1 MELEALQAAAGEFA
15 SLGATLVGITPQTK
29 KFNRHIIDKHQIT
42 FDLLSDPGND
52 LAQQFG
58 LLYELPDDMRQ
69 VYQGLGIDLERFN
82 ADSTWRLPMPAR
94 YVIDRDSVIRWS
106 NVSPNHTVRPEPEE
120 TLAFIR
126 EMLG

>member
-1 MELEALQAAAGEFA
+1 MELEALQAAAAEFV
-15 SLGATLVGITPQTK
+15 SLGATLVGITPQTN

-42 FDLLSDPGND
+42 FDLLSDPGSD
-52 LAQQFG
+52 LAQQFS
-58 LLYELPDDMRQ
+58 LMYDVPDDMRQ

-94 YVIDRDSVIRWS
+94 YVIDSHSVIRWS

-120 TLAFIR
+120 TIAFIR